1 MEEKI
6 IAEGVVPLQTVSL
19 LMEEEIIAQGVIFSK
34 YLLQILLKKLLLW
47 GKKTNLLQIVM
58 NLLNKIGILQVYLL
72 LCNNFKESSIS
83 LIKEVSPILLKRYS
97 NQNKMKFLF
106 QLFDDKFW
114 NLLVV
119 INFCIVS

>member
-1 MEEKI
+1 
-6 IAEGVVPLQTVSL
+6 
-19 LMEEEIIAQGVIFSK
+19 
-34 YLLQILLKKLLLW
+34 
-47 GKKTNLLQIVM
+47 M